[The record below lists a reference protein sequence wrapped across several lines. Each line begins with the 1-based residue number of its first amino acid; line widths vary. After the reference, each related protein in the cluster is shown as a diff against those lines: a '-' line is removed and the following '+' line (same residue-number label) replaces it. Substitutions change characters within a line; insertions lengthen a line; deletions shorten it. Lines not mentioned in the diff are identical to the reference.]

1 MAAGNFHKGS
11 AACPACGKALAP
23 KHINEHTSACAA
35 WLAAHGK
42 PWPKFKYDAWAA
54 DRKPLFEEGTV
65 EGVDYLRCRVC
76 AEHGWDFRFSL
87 LTQHIKVH
95 ELTEAAYVAKYPGA
109 AVRLGKTEAKRQAT
123 TQATYG
129 VANISQSQVARDS
142 TRQTSLEKYGVEHA
156 AQAPEAIMRRAQTN
170 RERYGVEN
178 PFAAGSV
185 QEKIRQTHIRERGVE
200 NPGQDPEVQAKRSAT
215 NQERYGVD
223 HYLQT
228 QEFQEQFKAT
238 SRRNYGTDHPMKS
251 EAGMALW
258 MDGNQ
263 KAFGCDSG
271 FSHPDIAKK
280 AYETNLANHGGKHS
294 QQCPEVLEKARATCI
309 EKYGVD
315 NPAKTEEVKS
325 RIKDVWT
332 AKYGVPFPP
341 QSLWINREVQFPTG
355 PERAVIGL
363 APDCV
368 VYAGDGAYWVR
379 CRGES
384 RSRNPDFVVLSR
396 QQCEQYRAG
405 AKLNDLRTHS
415 VIEVF
420 GDYWHGPSQTGKSR
434 EVHKLEVVEFYL
446 RAGLRCLVLW
456 EQEIKHH
463 PKQVAERIQR
473 YLGMNVEAGV

>member
-1 MAAGNFHKGS
+1 MPVKGS
-11 AACPACGKALAP
+11 VSCPACSTYLAP
-23 KHINEHTSACAA
+23 RSIHDHTTKCAA
-35 WLAAHGK
+35 WLKRQGK
-42 PWPKFKYDAWAA
+42 PWPKFKYDPCAQ
-54 DRKPLFEEGTV
+54 DKKPLFAPEAV
-65 EGVDYLRCRVC
+65 EGRDYVQCRLC
-76 AEHGWDFRFSL
+76 AQHGWDFRFSL
-87 LTQHIKVH
+87 LTQHLKVH
-95 ELTEAAYVAKYPGA
+95 EIAEAAYTSLFPHAQ
-109 AVRLGKTEAKRQAT
+109 VRLSKTTQRREAT
-123 TQATYG
+123 TMAQYG
-129 VANISQSQVARDS
+129 VANVFQSEQIKEAS
-142 TRQTSLEKYGVEHA
+142 RQTSLAKHGVEHA
-156 AQAPEAIMRRAQTN
+156 ACSAQAI
-170 RERYGVEN
+170 
-178 PFAAGSV
+178 
-185 QEKIRQTHIRERGVE
+185 
-200 NPGQDPEVQAKRSAT
+200 AKRSAT
-215 NQERYGVD
+215 NLKRYGSENPFGSEQVQNQIRQTHLELRGVENPSQDPEVMTQRIATNQARYGTD
-223 HYLQT
+223 HYVQT
-228 QEFQEQFKAT
+228 KKFQEQFKET
-238 SRRNYGTDHPMKS
+238 SRQRYGTDHHMQS
-251 EAGMALW
+251 DEGRALW
-258 MDGNQ
+258 VAGNQ
-263 KAFGCDSG
+263 RAFGVDNPLSVPG
-271 FSHPDIAKK
+271 IFQKS
-280 AYETNLANHGGKHS
+280 YETNLANHGGKHS